1 MIIFVCIIFVRFKS
15 ICKVVD
21 LMRSPPFSLFFGVI
35 TTWLICEPADCDRFL
50 EPTWWI
56 GDLVASHFG
65 RLAIYQSA
73 TFPRF
78 FPLFPAG
85 QWKWKWK
92 SAPKLTQLF
101 LLLLGNFP
109 LFFGFRFSALLLL
122 FFPCT
127 RRLMTLFCFSF
138 NWSRTFYLL
147 FHSFHSLSFPPPLCF
162 PSLSF
167 RGAIIGSLGI
177 VACLHGFRYPNVIP
191 HVNLARF
198 VQFVQPAGCQSAA
211 PSISPSIC
219 QSMQFTDKVIE
230 PFEVE
235 ELHDLRSWRWF
246 GGLAHLWL

>member
-1 MIIFVCIIFVRFKS
+1 MTHLRASGLWPLFRTHL
-15 ICKVVD
+15 VD
-21 LMRSPPFSLFFGVI
+21 WWLGGFPFWPLGNLSERNFSPLF
-35 TTWLICEPADCDRFL
+35 PA
-50 EPTWWI
+50 
-56 GDLVASHFG
+56 
-65 RLAIYQSA
+65 
-73 TFPRF
+73 FPRF
-78 FPLFPAG
+78 SPHFPAG

-109 LFFGFRFSALLLL
+109 LFFGFRFSVFSFADFF

>member
-1 MIIFVCIIFVRFKS
+1 M
-15 ICKVVD
+15 
-21 LMRSPPFSLFFGVI
+21 
-35 TTWLICEPADCDRFL
+35 
-50 EPTWWI
+50 TWWLPI
-56 GDLVASHFG
+56 
-65 RLAIYQSA
+65 LAAWQFIRAQL
-73 TFPRF
+73 FPAFSRF
-78 FPLFPAG
+78 SPLFPAFPRI
-85 QWKWKWK
+85 
-92 SAPKLTQLF
+92 SPPASESENENQLRNSPNSF
-101 LLLLGNFP
+101 YYCSVIFRF
-109 LFFGFRFSALLLL
+109 FFGFRFSVFSFADFF

-230 PFEVE
+230 PFGVE
-235 ELHDLRSWRWF
+235 ELHDLRSWR
-246 GGLAHLWL
+246 

>member
-1 MIIFVCIIFVRFKS
+1 M
-15 ICKVVD
+15 
-21 LMRSPPFSLFFGVI
+21 
-35 TTWLICEPADCDRFL
+35 
-50 EPTWWI
+50 TWWLPI
-56 GDLVASHFG
+56 
-65 RLAIYQSA
+65 LAAWQFIRAQ
-73 TFPRF
+73 
-78 FPLFPAG
+78 LFPAF
-85 QWKWKWK
+85 
-92 SAPKLTQLF
+92 SRFSPPASESENENQLRNSPNSF
-101 LLLLGNFP
+101 YYCSVIFR
-109 LFFGFRFSALLLL
+109 FFSVFGFQLCYFF

-235 ELHDLRSWRWF
+235 ELHDLRSWR
-246 GGLAHLWL
+246 